1 MAPAL
6 LPGSG
11 VAAQVGKRRIT
22 DADVEARVRRLRN
35 GRLRDCLPAEG
46 CAEAR
51 QFRRWVVQVL
61 ATEAVVHE
69 AADSLG
75 VASPGDAEGQ
85 HDAQHYGLPGAGMG
99 SIMEAVLATS
109 PLARSLL
116 AVVTAEVGVDQAA
129 VRTYYE
135 RNRDD
140 FRQPD
145 RCILVH
151 EIDGRPVN
159 AGRPIVIRRG
169 DVTGVVEAAVFAAT
183 PGSTVTVT
191 DESGH
196 AHVARVQQ
204 LLPGDLAPFEDVRDA
219 ITERLLSAA
228 RRRAFS
234 AWVDRRRT
242 ALLWLAP
249 GNEHPGDPSQPD
261 NTHRH

>member
-1 MAPAL
+1 MAPVTLA
-6 LPGSG
+6 GSG

-22 DADVEARVRRLRN
+22 DADVEARVRRLRT
-35 GRLRDCLPAEG
+35 GRLGDCLPADG

-61 ATEAVVHE
+61 ATEAIVHD

-75 VASPGDAEGQ
+75 VAAPQCGDSQ
-85 HDAQHYGLPGAGMG
+85 QYGGGCTGMG
-99 SIMEAVLATS
+99 SVVEAVLATS
-109 PLARSLL
+109 PVARSLL
-116 AVVTAEVGVDQAA
+116 ALVTAGVRVDHAA

-145 RCILVH
+145 TCIVMH

-159 AGRPIVIRRG
+159 AGRSIMVRRG
-169 DVTGVVEAAVFAAT
+169 DVTGVIEDAVFG
-183 PGSTVTVT
+183 GSAGNTVTVT

-196 AHVARVQQ
+196 AHVVRVQQ
-204 LLPGDLAPFEDVRDA
+204 VLPGAVAPFEDVRDA
-219 ITERLLSAA
+219 ITERLLAAA

-234 AWVDRRRT
+234 AWVDQRRT
-242 ALLWLAP
+242 ELLWLAP